1 MTRPA
6 SVLRF
11 LIGVHLVWTVLLTPA
26 ALETRPFSSISPIGW
41 LSLVLIFTTVGLDVV
56 AFLLARRNPRT
67 AGLLAAIGPFLFV
80 GPFIGD
86 QLGLFSSLKAPS
98 QITVVEVLALLTQLA
113 ILYVALRLRR
123 EAAAALNADKTR

>member
-1 MTRPA
+1 MTRSA
-6 SVLRF
+6 IWLRL

-41 LSLVLIFTTVGLDVV
+41 ISLVLIFTTVGLDIA
-56 AFLLARRNPRT
+56 AFLLARRNPRA
-67 AGLLAAIGPFLFV
+67 AGLLAAIGPFLFI

-86 QLGLFSSLKAPS
+86 QVGLFSSLKAPA
-98 QITVVEVLALLTQLA
+98 QITVVEVLALLTQAA

-123 EAAAALNADKTR
+123 EAAASVSPQE